1 MAENLIKS
9 LVARKWAGA
18 LDGATSREDV
28 EQDAALRIWE
38 ASLRG
43 ETLSASAAV
52 DGAYNASREAQTGS
66 GAARSRAVVGYLS
79 QLVEGTDGISLG
91 DVVAVSYD
99 EEAPEQE
106 APEAPTLRERVE
118 EGEALSTLLAARRI
132 VEGAAAHGAL
142 AARRGAVGSV
152 VGAEHDALLAEGLDA
167 VGGFHYGYGAKLL
180 RWLDSRGVA
189 MDRNTLYQ
197 WADRYKR
204 RVIRE
209 NHSSRD

>member
-1 MAENLIKS
+1 MSENLIKR
-9 LVARKWAGA
+9 LAAAKWAGA

-43 ETLSASAAV
+43 ETLTAAEAV
-52 DGAYNASREAQTGS
+52 DGAYNAAREAQTGS
-66 GAARSRAVVGYLS
+66 GAKRSRAVIGYLS
-79 QLVEGTDGISLG
+79 QAVEGVDGLTFA
-91 DVVAVSYD
+91 DVV
-99 EEAPEQE
+99 EAPEVEEVDQS
-106 APEAPTLRERVE
+106 APTLRERVE
-118 EGEALSTLLAARRI
+118 EGAALSTLLAARRI
-132 VEGAAAHGAL
+132 VEGSAAHGAL

-180 RWLDSRGVA
+180 RWLDGRGVTMSA
-189 MDRNTLYQ
+189 NTLYQ